1 MKYILSI
8 DGGGVRGVIPA
19 TLLAALEQQLGKPVR
34 ECFDFLAGTSTGALI
49 AAALAA
55 GVPAQRV
62 VEIYTQRSGEIFTP
76 PRFLAEPRRLIDGY
90 MYDPA
95 NIRKVLSSELGGAA
109 SWTLNDS
116 PVRLLLTAKG
126 IDYHAW
132 YFVRDS
138 PRNSRK
144 TGKLSLLDCA
154 VASASAPTY
163 FSPWT
168 IDIDASPTVLVDGG
182 VGVTGDPVYQA
193 CVEAFYYDEGFTPAD
208 TRVISLGTGFFPRGT
223 AVPRG
228 LPGWLGWTVD
238 ALLEAP
244 QEQQPELVKR
254 HFPGVLERY
263 NWQLPSNI
271 DMADTSA
278 IPTLSAIGQQ
288 AALGMDW
295 KTILG

>member
-1 MKYILSI
+1 
-8 DGGGVRGVIPA
+8 
-19 TLLAALEQQLGKPVR
+19 
-34 ECFDFLAGTSTGALI
+34 
-49 AAALAA
+49 
-55 GVPAQRV
+55 
-62 VEIYTQRSGEIFTP
+62 
-76 PRFLAEPRRLIDGY
+76 
-90 MYDPA
+90 
-95 NIRKVLSSELGGAA
+95 
-109 SWTLNDS
+109 
-116 PVRLLLTAKG
+116 
-126 IDYHAW
+126 
-132 YFVRDS
+132 
-138 PRNSRK
+138 
-144 TGKLSLLDCA
+144 
-154 VASASAPTY
+154 
-163 FSPWT
+163 
-168 IDIDASPTVLVDGG
+168 VDGG